1 MLLFSKIYEFYC
13 LYGIEILLSGATGA
27 DFFPICPNFSHFF
40 PILHIKRSYTV
51 KKIGASLFLT
61 FYHFFP
67 ILHIKRSYIYYSPV
81 SIYVSIYI
89 SHKTKGCDIWPP
101 LKSQLGKRFLT
112 GSIVLY

>member
-13 LYGIEILLSGATGA
+13 LYGIEILLPGATGA

-61 FYHFFP
+61 FSYFLP
-67 ILHIKRSYIYYSPV
+67 ILRMKLSYIYYSSVNARVQV
-81 SIYVSIYI
+81 SAMLIFFIFEYE
-89 SHKTKGCDIWPP
+89 
-101 LKSQLGKRFLT
+101 
-112 GSIVLY
+112 

>member
-1 MLLFSKIYEFYC
+1 MLPVKNRFPNCDFRGGQISQP
-13 LYGIEILLSGATGA
+13 LLSGATGA

-67 ILHIKRSYIYYSPV
+67 ILHIKRSYIYYSGV
-81 SIYVSIYI
+81 TETTYFASE
-89 SHKTKGCDIWPP
+89 
-101 LKSQLGKRFLT
+101 
-112 GSIVLY
+112 